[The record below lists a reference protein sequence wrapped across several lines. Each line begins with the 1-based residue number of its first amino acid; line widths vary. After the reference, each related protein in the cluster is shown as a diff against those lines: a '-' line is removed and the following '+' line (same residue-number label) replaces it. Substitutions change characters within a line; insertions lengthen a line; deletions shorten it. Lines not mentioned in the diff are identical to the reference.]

1 MKLNNPAGISGL
13 MCKLLLVFVLC
24 ITACKGEETKGVTP
38 GVPPTDEPEPYG
50 KAYISDLALIYGGGH
65 HRQVVWNETSFE
77 PHVVYTDRN
86 DNKYWLFDSFLLI
99 EFTLGKGGQTTN
111 QIFATGYYGLPAR
124 KTEWQELLDYY
135 FSKDVSVDALDKTV
149 GRQIEKIGRPAYKRQ
164 VVLTLP
170 EPIVGG
176 AGSSYPAVAK
186 DYWGVVEGKRLDFT
200 SPADRLTACKWYI
213 DKACEMFDAG
223 GYENVELAGF
233 YWVAEEMYHSSGI
246 IEGVAEYL
254 HSKGLRFEW
263 IPYWKGEKDWQGNDP
278 DYFTWKDYGFD
289 QAYLQ
294 PNYFFNESVPV
305 SRLTDAVKVIN
316 KYDLGYEVEFDEN
329 VIEGQGGTKRSR
341 LYDYMKAF
349 KESGVYAKQ
358 PLAYYMGENA
368 FCQLSKAGLS
378 VDRKTFDDLCT
389 FVIAHQQAYLNE
401 RNKTE

>member
-1 MKLNNPAGISGL
+1 MKPNNPAGISGL
-13 MCKLLLVFVLC
+13 MCKLLLLFVLC

-38 GVPPTDEPEPYG
+38 EGPSTDEPVPYG
-50 KAYISDLALIYGGGH
+50 TACISDLALIYGGGR
-65 HRQVVWNETSFE
+65 HRQVVWNEASFG

-124 KTEWQELLDYY
+124 KAEWQELLDYY
-135 FSKDVSVDALDKTV
+135 FTKDVSVDALDKTV
-149 GRQIEKIGRPAYKRQ
+149 GKQIGQIGRPAYKRQ

-176 AGSSYPAVAK
+176 AGSNYPTLAK
-186 DYWGVVEGKRLDFT
+186 DYWGVVEGRKLDFT
-200 SPADRLTACKWYI
+200 RPADRLTACKWYI

-223 GYENVELAGF
+223 GYEHVELAGF

-294 PNYFFNESVPV
+294 PNYFFNESVPA

-316 KYDLGYEVEFDEN
+316 KYDLGYEVEFDEKA
-329 VIEGQGGTKRSR
+329 IESLGGTKRSR

-349 KESGVYAKQ
+349 
-358 PLAYYMGENA
+358 
-368 FCQLSKAGLS
+368 
-378 VDRKTFDDLCT
+378 
-389 FVIAHQQAYLNE
+389 
-401 RNKTE
+401 

>member
-1 MKLNNPAGISGL
+1 
-13 MCKLLLVFVLC
+13 
-24 ITACKGEETKGVTP
+24 
-38 GVPPTDEPEPYG
+38 
-50 KAYISDLALIYGGGH
+50 
-65 HRQVVWNETSFE
+65 
-77 PHVVYTDRN
+77 
-86 DNKYWLFDSFLLI
+86 
-99 EFTLGKGGQTTN
+99 
-111 QIFATGYYGLPAR
+111 
-124 KTEWQELLDYY
+124 
-135 FSKDVSVDALDKTV
+135 
-149 GRQIEKIGRPAYKRQ
+149 

-176 AGSSYPAVAK
+176 AGSNYPTLAK
-186 DYWGVVEGKRLDFT
+186 DYWGVVEGRKLDFT
-200 SPADRLTACKWYI
+200 RPADRLTACKWYI

-223 GYENVELAGF
+223 GYEHVELAGF

-294 PNYFFNESVPV
+294 PNYFFNESVPA

-316 KYDLGYEVEFDEN
+316 KYDLGYEVEFDEKA
-329 VIEGQGGTKRSR
+329 IESLGGTKRSR

-368 FCQLSKAGLS
+368 FCQLSEAALS

-389 FVIAHQQAYLNE
+389 FIIAHQQAYLNE
-401 RNKTE
+401 KKKTE

>member
-65 HRQVVWNETSFE
+65 HRQVVWNEASFE

-135 FSKDVSVDALDKTV
+135 FSKDVSIDALDKTV
-149 GRQIEKIGRPAYKRQ
+149 GRQIETIGRPAYKRQ

-186 DYWGVVEGKRLDFT
+186 DYWGVVEGRRLDFT

-278 DYFTWKDYGFD
+278 RLISPGRIT
-289 QAYLQ
+289 
-294 PNYFFNESVPV
+294 V
-305 SRLTDAVKVIN
+305 STRPISSPTISS
-316 KYDLGYEVEFDEN
+316 
-329 VIEGQGGTKRSR
+329 TSRCRS
-341 LYDYMKAF
+341 
-349 KESGVYAKQ
+349 
-358 PLAYYMGENA
+358 
-368 FCQLSKAGLS
+368 AG
-378 VDRKTFDDLCT
+378 
-389 FVIAHQQAYLNE
+389 
-401 RNKTE
+401 

>member
-65 HRQVVWNETSFE
+65 HRQVVWNEASFE

-135 FSKDVSVDALDKTV
+135 FSKDVSIDALDKTV
-149 GRQIEKIGRPAYKRQ
+149 GRQIETIGRPAYKRQ

-176 AGSSYPAVAK
+176 AGSSYPAVAT

>member
-1 MKLNNPAGISGL
+1 MSI
-13 MCKLLLVFVLC
+13 
-24 ITACKGEETKGVTP
+24 
-38 GVPPTDEPEPYG
+38 
-50 KAYISDLALIYGGGH
+50 
-65 HRQVVWNETSFE
+65 
-77 PHVVYTDRN
+77 
-86 DNKYWLFDSFLLI
+86 
-99 EFTLGKGGQTTN
+99 
-111 QIFATGYYGLPAR
+111 
-124 KTEWQELLDYY
+124 
-135 FSKDVSVDALDKTV
+135 DALDKTV

-186 DYWGVVEGKRLDFT
+186 DYWGVVEGRRLDFT

-368 FCQLSKAGLS
+368 FCQLSQAALS